1 MLIIQKSG
9 GQLQSDKNI
18 RYLWSLN
25 NQMKFHSD
33 KSKVVTSKLKPSP
46 LAMLAFVAYRY
57 QLAETLLYYADS
69 ENDLSFRCVINESF
83 HFNERCENICM

>member
-18 RYLWSLN
+18 LYLWSLN
-25 NQMKFHSD
+25 NQMKFRSD
-33 KSKVVTSKLKPSP
+33 KSKVVASKLRPSP

-57 QLAETLLYYADS
+57 QLTATLLYYADS
-69 ENDLSFRCVINESF
+69 EKDLAFRCVIKMM
-83 HFNERCENICM
+83 IW